1 MKPTRPLSPSSALP
15 SLPPVGAVSEQQRK
29 ANLKL
34 GLILAG
40 MAVAIGVG
48 FVLKVIFV
56 GL

>member
-1 MKPTRPLSPSSALP
+1 MKPASPLSAPP
-15 SLPPVGAVSEQQRK
+15 SLPPVGAVTEEQRK

-40 MAVAIGVG
+40 MAAAIGVG